1 MEDEI
6 AGTASTGLTGETPAP
21 PVVFR
26 DVFAVA
32 EFRALWLAQIL
43 SVAGDQLARVALTV
57 LVYNRTLSPL
67 LAAVTYA
74 ASFVPTFVG
83 GVTLGG
89 LADRYP
95 RRDVMIA
102 CDLVRAVL
110 VLVMAIS
117 GLPIPVLVVLL
128 FAVTLAGAPFT
139 SARAAVYPDVLP
151 GDRYV
156 LGNAVVLTTNQL
168 AQVIGFAVG
177 GTLVGF
183 LGTGPSL
190 IIDAATFVVSG
201 LIVRVRTA
209 RRPAARPATDPPGAS
224 QIRAS
229 QIRASQTPAGQTR
242 AGHGHGLLAGTRLVL
257 TRPAL
262 RDPMLFGWLAAFY
275 NAPEGIAV
283 PLAHSL
289 GGGSVTVGAVL
300 AAEPFGAMLGSLA
313 FSRLVA
319 PSRRM
324 RWMGPL
330 ATAASAVLVLF
341 AFRLGLVAVLAVL
354 FAAGVFAAFQLAANA
369 AFVQAAPPEYRSQ
382 AFGLAQGG
390 MSLGQGLLM
399 VLAGAALDLWSPG
412 PVIAGCGILG
422 TLAALIVIADH
433 SRAARPA
440 SASGPALRG
449 RPPRAGRRR
458 RSRRPPR
465 SPLRRTRS
473 PRPSPDFC
481 PPRSTPPARRLR
493 PLPGQ
498 MSRQRWTVLTVWPV
512 PSRATRPTPQTFRPP
527 RPRPRAHPA
536 AATARTDPATDPE
549 LSSMP

>member
-1 MEDEI
+1 VEDEI
-6 AGTASTGLTGETPAP
+6 AETASTGLTGETPAP

-26 DVFAVA
+26 DVFVIA

-95 RRDVMIA
+95 RREVMIA

-117 GLPIPVLVVLL
+117 GLPVPVLVVLL

-201 LIVRVRTA
+201 LIVRVWTA
-209 RRPAARPATDPPGAS
+209 RRPVARPVDG
-224 QIRAS
+224 
-229 QIRASQTPAGQTR
+229 GETR
-242 AGHGHGLLAGTRLVL
+242 AGRGHGLLAGTRLVL
-257 TRPAL
+257 ARRAL

-319 PSRRM
+319 PSHRM

-399 VLAGAALDLWSPG
+399 VLAGAAVGRWSPG
-412 PVIAGCGILG
+412 PVIAGFGILG
-422 TLAALIVIADH
+422 TLAALIIIVDR
-433 SRAARPA
+433 SRVLRAALDRPELRPTPEPAPAHPDTPAVPVFLAAPVDSARPA
-440 SASGPALRG
+440 AQTATQAGDSSDALAVPEPGHATAANSPATPPRGSRG
-449 RPPRAGRRR
+449 RHRAR
-458 RSRRPPR
+458 
-465 SPLRRTRS
+465 
-473 PRPSPDFC
+473 
-481 PPRSTPPARRLR
+481 
-493 PLPGQ
+493 
-498 MSRQRWTVLTVWPV
+498 
-512 PSRATRPTPQTFRPP
+512 
-527 RPRPRAHPA
+527 
-536 AATARTDPATDPE
+536 
-549 LSSMP
+549 

>member
-1 MEDEI
+1 
-6 AGTASTGLTGETPAP
+6 
-21 PVVFR
+21 VVFR
-26 DVFAVA
+26 DVFAIA

-95 RRDVMIA
+95 RREVMIA

-117 GLPIPVLVVLL
+117 GLPVPVLVVLL

-201 LIVRVRTA
+201 LIVRVWTA
-209 RRPAARPATDPPGAS
+209 RRPAARPAARPVDG
-224 QIRAS
+224 
-229 QIRASQTPAGQTR
+229 GETR
-242 AGHGHGLLAGTRLVL
+242 AGRGHGLLAGTRLVL
-257 TRPAL
+257 ARPAL

-275 NAPEGIAV
+275 NAPEGVAV

-319 PSRRM
+319 PSHRM

-341 AFRLGLVAVLAVL
+341 AFRLGLAAVLAVL

-399 VLAGAALDLWSPG
+399 VLAGAAVDRWSPG
-412 PVIAGCGILG
+412 PVIAGFGILG
-422 TLAALIVIADH
+422 TLAALIIIADR
-433 SRAARPA
+433 SRVLRAALHRPEPRTAPEAAPEPAPAHPDTPAVPVLLAAPVDPARPA
-440 SASGPALRG
+440 AQTAPQAGDSSDARAVPEPGHATAANSPATPRRGSRG
-449 RPPRAGRRR
+449 RHRAR
-458 RSRRPPR
+458 
-465 SPLRRTRS
+465 
-473 PRPSPDFC
+473 
-481 PPRSTPPARRLR
+481 
-493 PLPGQ
+493 
-498 MSRQRWTVLTVWPV
+498 
-512 PSRATRPTPQTFRPP
+512 
-527 RPRPRAHPA
+527 
-536 AATARTDPATDPE
+536 
-549 LSSMP
+549 